1 MSIWDGIKSFVG
13 FLKEQKYERQ
23 ARILEYKQRYEDE
36 PDDQRLIRM
45 YRSASTI
52 EKKLGIGLILKERGY
67 GKSDL
72 EG

>member
-1 MSIWDGIKSFVG
+1 MSLWDGIKAFGG
-13 FLKEQKYERQ
+13 FLEEQMDERQ
-23 ARILEYKQRYEDE
+23 ACILEYKQRYENE

-45 YRSASTI
+45 YRSTSTL
-52 EKKLGIGLILKERGY
+52 EKKLGIGLVLKERGY

>member
-1 MSIWDGIKSFVG
+1 MSIWDGIKSFGG
-13 FLKEQKYERQ
+13 FLKEQMNERQ

-45 YRSASTI
+45 YHSASTI
-52 EKKLGIGLILKERGY
+52 EKKLGIGLVLKERGY
-67 GKSDL
+67 NKTDL

>member
-1 MSIWDGIKSFVG
+1 MSIWDGIKSFG
-13 FLKEQKYERQ
+13 GLLMEQMNERQ

-45 YRSASTI
+45 YHSASPI
-52 EKKLGIGLILKERGY
+52 EKKLGIGLVLKERSY
-67 GKSDL
+67 NKSDL

>member
-1 MSIWDGIKSFVG
+1 MSFWDGVKAFGG
-13 FLKEQKYERQ
+13 FLKEQMDERQ
-23 ARILEYKQRYEDE
+23 ARILEYKQRYEDD

-45 YRSASTI
+45 YRSTSTI
-52 EKKLGIGLILKERGY
+52 EKKLGIGLVLKERGY

>member
-1 MSIWDGIKSFVG
+1 MSIWDGIKSFGG
-13 FLKEQKYERQ
+13 FLMEQMTERQ

-45 YRSASTI
+45 YHSASTI
-52 EKKLGIGLILKERGY
+52 EKKLGIGLVLKERGY